1 VAVFVDGTRE
11 LVARGETTGR
21 ILERGEGTGG
31 FGYDPLF
38 FSDDLGAPF
47 GMVTREEKAR
57 VSHRARAVDAL
68 LRKVDEG
75 S

>member
-1 VAVFVDGTRE
+1 V
-11 LVARGETTGR
+11 
-21 ILERGEGTGG
+21 GTGG

-38 FSDDLGAPF
+38 YSNDLGAPF

-57 VSHRARAVDAL
+57 VSHRGRAVEAL